1 MPLAEDV
8 EDAGPEEGEGEEDE
22 EAVGG
27 LAAAVLAD
35 QLPALPDGRPHRLE
49 LVVGVA
55 NRRRGLRKV
64 LNRLRGPLHR
74 RGQLPAEEEGRCQS
88 GLEAAVFIR

>member
-1 MPLAEDV
+1 MPLSEDV
-8 EDAGPEEGEGEEDE
+8 KDAGPEECKGEEDE

-35 QLPALPDGRPHRLE
+35 QLPALPNGGPHRLE

-55 NRRRGLRKV
+55 HRRRGLRQV
-64 LNRLRGPLHR
+64 LHRLRGPLHR
-74 RGQLPAEEEGRCQS
+74 GGQLSAEEG
-88 GLEAAVFIR
+88 